1 MNSDRIL
8 VIGSFNADM
17 VTTSP
22 KLPAPGETILAKD
35 FTLLPGG
42 KGANQAIA
50 TKRAGGNIDYMGCFG
65 KDRFAEIALN
75 AMEQDKINT
84 DLCVQTDQYPSG
96 VAFVLVDANSG
107 ENMIVVAPGAN
118 LFLSSE
124 HLDKIDFGDY
134 GVVLCQ
140 LENRAD
146 TVEYAL
152 KKAKAS
158 GCVTILNPAPAQKLS
173 ASMLNVCDIITPN
186 EHELKTLVGLND
198 SCTMEEAVKQVL
210 SMGVKHI
217 IVTCGD
223 KGAIDFSADET
234 KKYPAIKVTAV
245 DTVGAGD
252 CFNGFLAAALS
263 QGEPLDKAITYAVC
277 GASLS
282 VTCKGAQ
289 PSMPTRQM
297 ILQKL
302 QG

>member
-118 LFLSSE
+118 LFFPLNISTKSTSATMALCFANWKIERTLS
-124 HLDKIDFGDY
+124 
-134 GVVLCQ
+134 
-140 LENRAD
+140 N
-146 TVEYAL
+146 
-152 KKAKAS
+152 
-158 GCVTILNPAPAQKLS
+158 
-173 ASMLNVCDIITPN
+173 ML
-186 EHELKTLVGLND
+186 
-198 SCTMEEAVKQVL
+198 
-210 SMGVKHI
+210 
-217 IVTCGD
+217 
-223 KGAIDFSADET
+223 
-234 KKYPAIKVTAV
+234 
-245 DTVGAGD
+245 
-252 CFNGFLAAALS
+252 
-263 QGEPLDKAITYAVC
+263 
-277 GASLS
+277 
-282 VTCKGAQ
+282 
-289 PSMPTRQM
+289 
-297 ILQKL
+297 
-302 QG
+302 